1 MKETKKYRSIRD
13 CVVLAVGFIA
23 FMAMR
28 SDSLAYDTYST
39 NKLSNSSTNHCRACH
54 GDFRAAISTKVPP
67 TVFPG
72 GNIHE
77 MHRNSAYMGTD
88 CDLCHQDSGR
98 YPVIIGLSTGPAGN
112 NSGIGCTGC
121 HVAEGLRKHHVV
133 RGVTVCLDCHP
144 NDSAPPPETTKP
156 PYYGLTGFTKAN
168 NPGNTVLATNVN
180 ENWSAGDF
188 LGLDN
193 DGNGLYDLADYAVG
207 PFRLLSAT
215 LEGNNV
221 RVTFLTAGGRTNR
234 VQAAASLTT
243 AFTNVSAALEIPGVG
258 LVTNS
263 YLDVGGAT
271 SPLRFYRLSAQVP

>member
-121 HVAEGLRKHHVV
+121 HVAEGLRKHHLV

>member
-1 MKETKKYRSIRD
+1 LVS
-13 CVVLAVGFIA
+13 
-23 FMAMR
+23 
-28 SDSLAYDTYST
+28 
-39 NKLSNSSTNHCRACH
+39 
-54 GDFRAAISTKVPP
+54 
-67 TVFPG
+67 
-72 GNIHE
+72 
-77 MHRNSAYMGTD
+77 
-88 CDLCHQDSGR
+88 
-98 YPVIIGLSTGPAGN
+98 
-112 NSGIGCTGC
+112 
-121 HVAEGLRKHHVV
+121 
-133 RGVTVCLDCHP
+133 GVTVCLECHP

-215 LEGNNV
+215 LEGNNI
-221 RVTFLTAGGRTNR
+221 RVSYVTAGGRTNS
-234 VQAAASLTT
+234 VQAAGAANGTYTNLAS
-243 AFTNVSAALEIPGVG
+243 AFEVAGVG

-271 SPLRFYRLSAQVP
+271 NAARFYRLSGSGK